1 MYYFRAMI
9 SIIWTYF
16 PIYSL
21 AVTKLIFLHH
31 MTRMSFS
38 QLVLTQRENNILFIG
53 SPNSQ
58 NLLCVRF
65 AEVSVGDTLM
75 SKVTSFPRGA

>member
-1 MYYFRAMI
+1 
-9 SIIWTYF
+9 
-16 PIYSL
+16 
-21 AVTKLIFLHH
+21 

-38 QLVLTQRENNILFIG
+38 QLVLTQRQNNILFIG